1 MLKRALLAI
10 FILSSC
16 SSLNGKGGL
25 SVDASEKPDT
35 YFKKQKG
42 DVLKGPC
49 VNLPFVDQNYPQL
62 LNESIRL
69 YQPKVG
75 IKSAFKITKQLIKDE
90 NKSDSY
96 TLDSKSGK
104 LCKVKGE
111 FGYSFKAIKVI
122 ESDREN

>member
-1 MLKRALLAI
+1 MLRHTLLVV

-16 SSLNGKGGL
+16 SSFKRGDGFSDRYSKRK
-25 SVDASEKPDT
+25 KPDT
-35 YFKKQKG
+35 FFKKHKKEKT
-42 DVLKGPC
+42 LKGPC
-49 VNLPFVDQNYPQL
+49 VNLPFVDRNYPRL

-75 IKSAFKITKQLIKDE
+75 IKSAFKITKQLLKDE
-90 NKSDSY
+90 NKIESY

-111 FGYSFKAIKVI
+111 FGYSFKAIRVN
-122 ESDREN
+122 D